1 MSLVR
6 FAACAALIAALAI
19 PAVAA
24 PASHTVVI
32 EGTRFSPE
40 TLTVARGDRVV
51 WVNKDPFPHTATAAG
66 AFDSKSI
73 GPGASWT
80 YRANKPG
87 TFDYGCSFH
96 PTMKATLTVR

>member
-1 MSLVR
+1 MSAVG
-6 FAACAALIAALAI
+6 FARSAALVAALATS
-19 PAVAA
+19 AVAA

-40 TLTVARGDRVV
+40 ALTVARGDRVV

-66 AFDSKSI
+66 TFDSKSI

-80 YRANKPG
+80 YRATKPG
-87 TFDYGCSFH
+87 TFDYVCSFH